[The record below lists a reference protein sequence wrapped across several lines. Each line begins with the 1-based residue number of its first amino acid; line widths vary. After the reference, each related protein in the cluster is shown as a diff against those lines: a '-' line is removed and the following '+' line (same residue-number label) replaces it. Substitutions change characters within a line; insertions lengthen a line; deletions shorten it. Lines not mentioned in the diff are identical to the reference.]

1 MRTLASF
8 VQCMR
13 KNVTFKKVYRNYLH
27 PMVAISWPSDITAH
41 HIFIPK
47 YPTNRFFPKVSL
59 RSDDRTRKRMRP
71 PLILF
76 NWMFNYPSASL
87 SMITCSRSCRLRF
100 GKKVAPKVWHFLRQ
114 FVDKRHVLRKIEIGW
129 YRFNVGILF
138 SRFHT
143 YFVIFCS

>member
-1 MRTLASF
+1 MRALAGI

-13 KNVTFKKVYRNYLH
+13 KNVNFKKVYINYLLS
-27 PMVAISWPSDITAH
+27 MVVISWSSEIIAH

-47 YPTNRFFPKVSL
+47 YPTNRFFPKLSL

-87 SMITCSRSCRLRF
+87 SMINFSRSCRLRF
-100 GKKVAPKVWHFLRQ
+100 WKKMTPKFTSCIRYNYHKMRTKEPKKF
-114 FVDKRHVLRKIEIGW
+114 
-129 YRFNVGILF
+129 GISSCNL
-138 SRFHT
+138 
-143 YFVIFCS
+143 